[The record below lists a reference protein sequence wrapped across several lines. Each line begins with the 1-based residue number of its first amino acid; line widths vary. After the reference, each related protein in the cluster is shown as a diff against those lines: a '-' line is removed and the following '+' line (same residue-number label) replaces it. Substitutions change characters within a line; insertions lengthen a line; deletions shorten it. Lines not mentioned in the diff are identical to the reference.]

1 MMRAAKQPPSAES
14 VLEVAKDMQAAVWAE
29 ISTRVLRGLRA
40 LLEGLLEEERT
51 VRVGAA
57 RHERVRARRGH
68 RNGHY
73 TRDLGTTYGA
83 LPSLRVPR
91 LLEGGIDFTLFDKYQ
106 RRQAAVDAAI
116 GQLFLQGISTRK
128 LKAIARDLFGA
139 SVSATTVSNTTAVL
153 DADLHAYQS
162 KPLTDDVVFLFLDGI
177 SQKVREL
184 GIEGKVMLGAFGIH
198 ADGTK
203 ELLSFR
209 LADVEDTASWQGFLV
224 DLKSRGLKGT
234 ALKLITVDGNPAL
247 LKALRE
253 VYPLRRIQRCIAHKL
268 RNVVVKLK
276 RAQRES
282 CMGEAKRIFGAPSR
296 TEAIRR
302 FRAWRATW
310 LDEAE
315 AAVRCLEKDLFHC
328 FHYFSFPQELWRTI
342 RTTNV
347 LERAFREVR
356 RRTRPMG
363 VFTNAESAERIMYG
377 VTRHLNGNW
386 QEHPLRQI
394 QQKA

>member
-1 MMRAAKQPPSAES
+1 MMRAAKQPPSMSS
-14 VLEVAKDMQAAVWAE
+14 VLEMAKDMQAAVWAE
-29 ISTRVLRGLRA
+29 VSTKVLRGLRG

-51 VRVGAA
+51 AHVGAA
-57 RHERVRARRGH
+57 RHERAQSRRGH

-73 TRDLGTTYGA
+73 TRDLGTTYGP
-83 LPSLRVPR
+83 LPKLRVPR
-91 LLEGGIDFTLFDKYQ
+91 LLAGGIDFTLFDKYQ

-116 GQLFLQGISTRK
+116 GQLFLQGVSTRK

-139 SVSATTVSNTTAVL
+139 PVSAGTVSNAAAVL
-153 DADLHAYQS
+153 DADLQAYQT

-184 GIEGKVMLGAFGIH
+184 GVEGKVMLCAFGIH

-209 LADVEDTASWQGFLV
+209 LADVEDTPSWQGFLV
-224 DLKSRGLKGT
+224 DLKSRGLKGK
-234 ALKLITVDGNPAL
+234 ALKLITVDGHPAL

-276 RAQRES
+276 RAQREA
-282 CMGEAKRIFGAPSR
+282 CMGEAKLIFGAPSR

-302 FRAWRATW
+302 FKVWRATW

-328 FHYFSFPQELWRTI
+328 FHYFRFPQDLWKTI
-342 RTTNV
+342 RTTNI

-363 VFTNAESAERIMYG
+363 VFTNADSAERIMYG
-377 VTRHLNGNW
+377 VARGLNANW
-386 QEHPLRQI
+386 EEHPLRQI
-394 QQKA
+394 QQNA

>member
-1 MMRAAKQPPSAES
+1 MMRAAKQPPSVQS
-14 VLEVAKDMQAAVWAE
+14 VREVVQDVQGAVWRE
-29 ISTRVLRGLRA
+29 ITTRLLRGLRA
-40 LLEGLLEEERT
+40 LLEGLLEDEVTTHVGADRYERT
-51 VRVGAA
+51 RG
-57 RHERVRARRGH
+57 RQGH

-73 TRDLGTTYGA
+73 TRDLVTTHGP
-83 LPSLRVPR
+83 LPRLRVPR
-91 LLEGGIDFTLFDKYQ
+91 LLEGGVEFTLFDKYQ

-139 SVSATTVSNTTAVL
+139 SVSATTVSKTTAVL
-153 DADLHAYQS
+153 DADLQVYQT

-184 GIEGKVMLGAFGIH
+184 GIEGKVMLCAFGIH
-198 ADGTK
+198 TDGTK

-224 DLKSRGLKGT
+224 DLKSRGLKGK

-276 RAQRES
+276 RAQREA
-282 CMGEAKRIFGAPSR
+282 CMGEAKLIFGAPSR

-302 FRAWRATW
+302 FRAWRSKW

-315 AAVRCLEKDLFHC
+315 AAGRCLEKDLFHC
-328 FHYFSFPQELWRTI
+328 FHYFSFPQGLWRTI
-342 RTTNV
+342 RTTNI

-377 VTRHLNGNW
+377 VTQHLNANW
-386 QEHPLRQI
+386 KEHPLRQI
-394 QQKA
+394 QQNA

>member
-1 MMRAAKQPPSAES
+1 MMRAAKQPPSVQS
-14 VLEVAKDMQAAVWAE
+14 VREVAQDVQSAVWRE
-29 ISTRVLRGLRA
+29 ITHRLLRGLRA
-40 LLEGLLEEERT
+40 LLEGLLEDEVT
-51 VRVGAA
+51 AHVGAA
-57 RHERVRARRGH
+57 RYERSRGRQGH

-73 TRDLGTTYGA
+73 TRDLVTTHGP
-83 LPSLRVPR
+83 LPKLRVPR

-139 SVSATTVSNTTAVL
+139 PVSATTVSKTTAAL
-153 DADLHAYQS
+153 DADLQAYQT
-162 KPLTDDVVFLFLDGI
+162 KPLADDVVFLFLDGI

-184 GIEGKVMLGAFGIH
+184 GIEGKVMLCAFGIH

-209 LADVEDTASWQGFLV
+209 LADGEDTPSWRGFLV
-224 DLKSRGLKGT
+224 DLKIRGLKGK
-234 ALKLITVDGNPAL
+234 AVKLITVDGNAAL

-276 RAQRES
+276 RYQREA
-282 CMGEAKRIFGAPSR
+282 CMGEAKLIFGAPSR

-302 FRAWRATW
+302 FRAWRTKW

-315 AAVRCLEKDLFHC
+315 GAVRCLEKDLFHC
-328 FHYFSFPQELWRTI
+328 FHYYRFPQHLWKTI
-342 RTTNV
+342 RTTNI

-377 VTRHLNGNW
+377 VTEHLNANW
-386 QEHPLRQI
+386 QDHPLRQI
-394 QQKA
+394 QQNA

>member
-1 MMRAAKQPPSAES
+1 MMRAAKQPPSAVS
-14 VLEVAKDMQAAVWAE
+14 VLEVAKDVQAAVWAE
-29 ISTRVLRGLRA
+29 VSTRLLRGLRA

-51 VRVGAA
+51 AHVGAG
-57 RHERVRARRGH
+57 RHVRGEARRGH

-73 TRDLGTTYGA
+73 TRDLVTTYGP
-83 LPSLRVPR
+83 LPQLRVPR

-116 GQLFLQGISTRK
+116 GHLFLQGISTRK
-128 LKAIARDLFGA
+128 LKRIAQDLFGA
-139 SVSATTVSNTTAVL
+139 PVSATTVSKTTAVL
-153 DADLHAYQS
+153 DADLQAYQT
-162 KPLTDDVVFLFLDGI
+162 KPLTDDVVYLFLDGI

-184 GIEGKVMLGAFGIH
+184 GVEGKVMLCAFGIH

-209 LADVEDTASWQGFLV
+209 LADVEDTPSWQGFLV
-224 DLKSRGLKGT
+224 DLKSRGLKGK
-234 ALKLITVDGNPAL
+234 ALKLITVDGHPAL

-253 VYPLRRIQRCIAHKL
+253 VYPLRRLQRCIAHKL

-276 RAQRES
+276 RAQREA
-282 CMGEAKRIFGAPSR
+282 CMGEAKLIFGAASR

-302 FRAWRATW
+302 FKAWRAKW

-315 AAVRCLEKDLFHC
+315 AAVRCLERDLFHC
-328 FHYFSFPQELWRTI
+328 LHYFSFPRELWKTI
-342 RTTNV
+342 RTTNI

-377 VTRHLNGNW
+377 VTQHLNTNW

-394 QQKA
+394 QQRA

>member
-1 MMRAAKQPPSAES
+1 MMRAAKQPPSVQS
-14 VLEVAKDMQAAVWAE
+14 VREVAQDVQAAVWSELA
-29 ISTRVLRGLRA
+29 TRLLRGLRA
-40 LLEGLLEEERT
+40 LLEGLLEDEVTRQVSAGPYERT
-51 VRVGAA
+51 A
-57 RHERVRARRGH
+57 ARRGH

-73 TRDLGTTYGA
+73 TRDLGTQFGP
-83 LPSLRVPR
+83 LPGLRVPR
-91 LLEGGIDFTLFDKYQ
+91 LLRGSVDFPCFEKYQ
-106 RRQAAVDAAI
+106 RRQAAVDAAL

-139 SVSATTVSNTTAVL
+139 PVSASTVSKTAAVL
-153 DADLHAYQS
+153 DADLQAYQT
-162 KPLTDDVVFLFLDGI
+162 KPLADDVVFLFLDGL

-184 GIEGKVMLGAFGIH
+184 GVVGKVMLCAFGIH

-209 LADVEDTASWQGFLV
+209 LTDAEETESWKGFLL
-224 DLKSRGLKGT
+224 DLKSRGLKGK

-253 VYPLRRIQRCIAHKL
+253 LYPQRRIQRCIAHKL

-276 RAQRES
+276 RYQREA

-296 TEAIRR
+296 LEAIRR
-302 FRAWRATW
+302 FKAWRTQW

-328 FHYFSFPQELWRTI
+328 FHYFSFPEDLWRTV
-342 RTTNV
+342 RTTNI

-363 VFTNAESAERIMYG
+363 VFTNAASSERIMYG
-377 VTRHLNGNW
+377 ITRGLNANW
-386 QEHPLRQI
+386 EEHPLPQI
-394 QQKA
+394 QQNA

>member
-1 MMRAAKQPPSAES
+1 MMRAAKQPPSMSS
-14 VLEVAKDMQAAVWAE
+14 VLEVAKDVQAAVWAE
-29 ISTRVLRGLRA
+29 VSTRLLRGLRA

-51 VRVGAA
+51 AHVGAG
-57 RHERVRARRGH
+57 RHERVEGRRAH

-73 TRDLGTTYGA
+73 TRDLGTTYGP
-83 LPSLRVPR
+83 LPKLRVPR
-91 LLEGGIDFTLFDKYQ
+91 LLEGGLDFTLFDKYQ

-128 LKAIARDLFGA
+128 LKRIAQDLFGA
-139 SVSATTVSNTTAVL
+139 PVSATTVSKTTAVL
-153 DADLHAYQS
+153 DADLQAYQT
-162 KPLTDDVVFLFLDGI
+162 KPLTDDIVYLFLDGI

-184 GIEGKVMLGAFGIH
+184 GVEGKVMLCAFGIH

-209 LADVEDTASWQGFLV
+209 LADVEDTPSWQGFLV
-224 DLKSRGLKGT
+224 DLKSRGLRGK
-234 ALKLITVDGNPAL
+234 ALKLITVDGHAAL

-276 RAQRES
+276 RAQREA
-282 CMGEAKRIFGAPSR
+282 CMGEAKQIFGAPSR

-302 FRAWRATW
+302 FKAWRAKW

-328 FHYFSFPQELWRTI
+328 LHYFSFPRELWKTI
-342 RTTNV
+342 RTTNI

-377 VTRHLNGNW
+377 VTEHLNTNW
-386 QEHPLRQI
+386 KAHPLRQI
-394 QQKA
+394 QQRA